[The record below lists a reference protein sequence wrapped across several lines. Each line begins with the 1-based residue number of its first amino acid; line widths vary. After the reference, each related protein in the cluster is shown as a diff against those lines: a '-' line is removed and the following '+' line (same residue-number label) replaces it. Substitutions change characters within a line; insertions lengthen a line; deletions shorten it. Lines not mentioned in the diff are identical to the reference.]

1 MATKKERVEK
11 FREYLIEL
19 FPEAI
24 CELDFSTPYQLL
36 IATMLSAQ
44 CTDVQV
50 NKTTPALF
58 AKYPDAKSMSQAPI
72 SDIEKL
78 IHSTGF
84 YKNKAKNILSASISI
99 IEKHDGEVPSNMDDL
114 VLLAGVGRKTANV
127 VLGNAF
133 NVPGIVVDTHV
144 GRISQR
150 FGLTKNKE
158 PEKIEQDLMK
168 IIPKTDWTPF
178 SHRLVLFGR
187 RVCPARKPHCA
198 DCKVNDICPAS
209 LVK

>member
-11 FREYLIEL
+11 FRAYLAEL
-19 FPEAI
+19 FVEPI

-58 AKYPDAKSMSQAPI
+58 AKYPDAEAMSKAPLA
-72 SDIEKL
+72 DVEKL

-84 YKNKAKNILSASISI
+84 YKNKAKNILLASNAIMDN
-99 IEKHDGEVPSNMDDL
+99 HGGVVPGNMEDL
-114 VLLAGVGRKTANV
+114 VELAGVGRKTANV

-133 NVPGIVVDTHV
+133 DVPGIVVDTHV

-168 IIPKTDWTPF
+168 IIPKQEWTAF

-187 RVCPARKPHCA
+187 RVCPARKPHCTE
-198 DCKVNDICPAS
+198 CKVNDICPAS